1 MWHTRKKSVRKISVS
16 AKDFYWHRP
25 LYVHTRGGALI
36 KLLGFQTGP
45 AFSRQEDSIMRLA
58 NLKRAIA
65 IVTLVA
71 SILVVGAWMAQD
83 SKGSAGQ
90 SQPAT
95 PADGHTIH
103 VTAPHVVAG
112 KVMGP
117 YHHYCKVLSPEPVI
131 ECLCYRSSDS
141 GARLEQVEYIIAKS
155 ITRTGAVSLA
165 DWNKNWH
172 DHKQEIA
179 TGRVQVHDLPPDKAK
194 EVADLVSTT
203 DGIIFHVWSHDDKV
217 PSANVVIA
225 QSVGH
230 VNLTQAEFRQS
241 AQGSSAAK
249 ATGRQ

>member
-1 MWHTRKKSVRKISVS
+1 MKFTK
-16 AKDFYWHRP
+16 
-25 LYVHTRGGALI
+25 
-36 KLLGFQTGP
+36 
-45 AFSRQEDSIMRLA
+45 
-58 NLKRAIA
+58 LKRTMAP
-65 IVTLVA
+65 VTLA
-71 SILVVGAWMAQD
+71 GCALVLGAWMAQD
-83 SKGSAGQ
+83 SKEAVGSG
-90 SQPAT
+90 QPAT

-131 ECLCYRSSDS
+131 ECLCYNSTDP
-141 GARLEQVEYIIAKS
+141 GARLEQVEYIVAKS
-155 ITRTGAVSLA
+155 ITRTGAVPLA

-179 TGRVQVHDLPPDKAK
+179 TGRVQVLDIPPDKAK

-217 PSANVVIA
+217 PSGKVIVA

-230 VNLTQAEFRQS
+230 VNLTQAELK
-241 AQGSSAAK
+241 QGAKETAA
-249 ATGRQ
+249 ATASGKR

>member
-1 MWHTRKKSVRKISVS
+1 MQL
-16 AKDFYWHRP
+16 AK
-25 LYVHTRGGALI
+25 
-36 KLLGFQTGP
+36 
-45 AFSRQEDSIMRLA
+45 
-58 NLKRAIA
+58 LKRAIA
-65 IVTLVA
+65 MVTLVVG
-71 SILVVGAWMAQD
+71 ILVVGAWMAQD
-83 SKGSAGQ
+83 SKEAAGS

-131 ECLCYRSSDS
+131 ECLCYGSSDP

-155 ITRTGAVSLA
+155 ITRTGALSLA

-230 VNLTQAEFRQS
+230 VNLTQAEFRQNG
-241 AQGSSAAK
+241 QENTPAK
-249 ATGRQ
+249 ASGKQ

>member
-1 MWHTRKKSVRKISVS
+1 M
-16 AKDFYWHRP
+16 
-25 LYVHTRGGALI
+25 
-36 KLLGFQTGP
+36 
-45 AFSRQEDSIMRLA
+45 
-58 NLKRAIA
+58 
-65 IVTLVA
+65 VTLAGCVFV
-71 SILVVGAWMAQD
+71 LGAWVAQD
-83 SKGSAGQ
+83 SKESAAS

-131 ECLCYRSSDS
+131 ECLCYSSSDP
-141 GARLEQVEYIIAKS
+141 GARLEQVEYIISKS

-165 DWNKNWH
+165 EWNQNWH

-203 DGIIFHVWSHDDKV
+203 DGIIFHMWSHDDKV
-217 PSANVVIA
+217 PSGSVIIA

-230 VNLTQAEFRQS
+230 VNLTQAELKQGAQES
-241 AQGSSAAK
+241 AAAK
-249 ATGRQ
+249 ASGK

>member
-1 MWHTRKKSVRKISVS
+1 MLAFGMWAV
-16 AKDFYWHRP
+16 
-25 LYVHTRGGALI
+25 
-36 KLLGFQTGP
+36 
-45 AFSRQEDSIMRLA
+45 
-58 NLKRAIA
+58 
-65 IVTLVA
+65 
-71 SILVVGAWMAQD
+71 QD
-83 SKGSAGQ
+83 SKEGAASSQ
-90 SQPAT
+90 SAT

-131 ECLCYRSSDS
+131 ECLCYRSSAP

-172 DHKQEIA
+172 DYKQEIA

-203 DGIIFHVWSHDDKV
+203 DGIIFHVWSEDDKV
-217 PSANVVIA
+217 PSGGVMIA

-230 VNLTQAEFRQS
+230 VSLTQAELEKG
-241 AQGSSAAK
+241 AQETTAAK
-249 ATGRQ
+249 PSSK

>member
-1 MWHTRKKSVRKISVS
+1 MQTDWPPLPLQETLLMRF
-16 AKDFYWHRP
+16 AKLRET
-25 LYVHTRGGALI
+25 LVL
-36 KLLGFQTGP
+36 
-45 AFSRQEDSIMRLA
+45 
-58 NLKRAIA
+58 
-65 IVTLVA
+65 VTLVA
-71 SILVVGAWMAQD
+71 CVLVLGAFLAHGKKQNPETP
-83 SKGSAGQ
+83 
-90 SQPAT
+90 PAT

-131 ECLCYRSSDS
+131 ECLCYSSNEP

-155 ITRTGAVSLA
+155 ITRKGVVSLE

-194 EVADLVSTT
+194 EVADLVATT

-217 PSANVVIA
+217 PSGRVIVA

-230 VNLTQAEFRQS
+230 VNLTQAELE
-241 AQGSSAAK
+241 QGAPGKVAAK
-249 ATGRQ
+249 PSGQQ